1 MEKLVNQAAHAF
13 WRHKR
18 VLVTGHTGFKGAWL
32 SKVLHHLGAQVT
44 GVSLAPAA
52 TSAYAFMRVDQ
63 CLASHLILDIR
74 DADALR
80 SAVHQT
86 QPEVVFHLAAQA
98 LVGDGFRD
106 PAGTFATNVNGSVN
120 LMQAMRGLSQVQA
133 AVMVTSDK
141 VYRND
146 NTGRPFKESDPLGGH
161 DPYSA
166 SKAAAE
172 IAIDSW
178 RHSFGPSLPPMAT
191 VRAGNVIG
199 GGDFGHERLIP
210 DLVRAQQAGQTLS
223 IRHPHATRPFQ
234 HVLDVLHAYL
244 LTAQALATAQAAVPA
259 ALNIG
264 PQAAEIRVM
273 DLLDHWQETIG
284 AALLWTCHTREDMP
298 EQQRLAL
305 DSSLARRTL
314 GWQPAWNTAQAIVH
328 TAHWYQAW
336 RAGEDMS
343 VHSAQAIADYFGK
356 GNTHE

>member
-1 MEKLVNQAAHAF
+1 MEKLVNQAAHSF

-32 SKVLHHLGAQVT
+32 SKVLLHLGAQVS
-44 GVSLAPAA
+44 GLALAPAA
-52 TSAYAFMRVDQ
+52 QSAFSLMQLHSELASHQEVDIRVDQ
-63 CLASHLILDIR
+63 ALAQ
-74 DADALR
+74 
-80 SAVHQT
+80 AVHQA

-106 PAGTFATNVNGSVN
+106 PAGTFATNVHGSVN
-120 LMQAMRGLSQVQA
+120 LMQALRGLSQVQA
-133 AVMVTSDK
+133 VVMVTSDK

-146 NTGRPFKESDPLGGH
+146 NSGRPFKESDPLGGH

-178 RHSFGPSLPPMAT
+178 RHSFGRSLPPMVT
-191 VRAGNVIG
+191 VRAGNVVG
-199 GGDFGHERLIP
+199 GGDFGRERLIP
-210 DLVRAQQAGQTLS
+210 DLVRAQQAGQSLS
-223 IRHPHATRPFQ
+223 IRNPHATRPFQ

-244 LTAQALATAQAAVPA
+244 LSAQALATAPTAMPT

-264 PQAAEIRVM
+264 PQAADIRVM
-273 DLLDHWQETIG
+273 DLLDHWQEATG
-284 AALLWTCHTREDMP
+284 EALRWTCNTREDMP

-314 GWQPAWNTAQAIVH
+314 GWQPAWNTAQAITH
-328 TAHWYQAW
+328 TARWYQSW

-343 VHSAQAIADYFGK
+343 AHSAHAIADYFGK
-356 GNTHE
+356 